1 MSRVLLVSEA
11 RRRLPEL
18 LRSVARGHAPYLI
31 GSRGQAQAV
40 IAAVGAV
47 NQTKR
52 RELVGLIKVVGDA
65 EELTRPSSE
74 LARQIGRSVAATAR
88 LAEDAGAET
97 PAPKRRSRSRP
108 GRASKT

>member
-18 LRSVARGHAPYLI
+18 LRSVAGGHAPYLI

-47 NQTKR
+47 TETTR
-52 RELVGLIKVVGDA
+52 RELVGLIEVVGDA
-65 EELTRPSSE
+65 EQLARSSAE
-74 LARQIGRSVAATAR
+74 LAREIGRSVAATAR
-88 LAEDAGAET
+88 LVDEPGDELA
-97 PAPKRRSRSRP
+97 APKRRSRSRP
-108 GRASKT
+108 RRVGKT